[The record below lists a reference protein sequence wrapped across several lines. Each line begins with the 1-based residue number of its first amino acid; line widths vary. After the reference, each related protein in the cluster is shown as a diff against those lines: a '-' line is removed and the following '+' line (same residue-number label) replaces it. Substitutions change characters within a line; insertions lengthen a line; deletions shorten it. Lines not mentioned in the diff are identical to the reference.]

1 MPIFDVRFGGVPT
14 LGATQILGNSTV
26 SSSSY
31 VSYLRQPLAC
41 RFPWFSRTKMLLL
54 VLGLLAGSFALSHAP
69 TVVASNNPGIP
80 LYLHQ
85 LPNNVTIS
93 GVQTTHVLNTTTL
106 WDGTAESPNLRYNV
120 FNFTLYPAL
129 TSALTSIGPGS
140 IVLWVTVSGAPGS
153 LNATIY
159 DASAAGQL
167 AVVSTSAVI
176 TLNSSPTVPYKETLG
191 FNINLT
197 FTQASTIKLSV
208 TVFRVSQLYVWYD
221 SASYSSALVMPVSNI
236 PTVNLVET
244 FTANFTAQTSFSLN
258 WTTPQRIVFLTV
270 HVADPFGAYHVANA
284 NVTITGPGST
294 TVFSAAGSS
303 LTTNPAAPEK
313 LFAASWPYST
323 SLPNGTYVVSATAN
337 DTAGDQASSTVNI
350 YLTSISGSGQPS
362 NPPPISPPNP
372 PNSSFPSI
380 YWLIAAALITALIG
394 ALLAFLLFARK
405 RRVLCSKCHARVD
418 PKLEKCPFCG
428 NQLAHPKGTE
438 EPASLR
444 ATQQPSLS
452 PPSEI
457 GDPRVSSPAPGSTL
471 TPPKESPKTMTT
483 NDEAPSPKE
492 KPHQ

>member
-1 MPIFDVRFGGVPT
+1 
-14 LGATQILGNSTV
+14 
-26 SSSSY
+26 
-31 VSYLRQPLAC
+31 
-41 RFPWFSRTKMLLL
+41 MLLL
-54 VLGLLAGSFALSHAP
+54 ILGLLAARFALSHAP
-69 TVVASNNPGIP
+69 TVAASNNPAVP
-80 LYLHQ
+80 LYLHH
-85 LPNNVTIS
+85 LPGNVTVS
-93 GVQTTHVLNTTTL
+93 GLQTSQILNTTTL
-106 WDGTAESPNLRYNV
+106 WGGTTKSPNLRYNV
-120 FNFTLYPAL
+120 LNFTLYPVL
-129 TSALTSIGPGS
+129 TSVLTSIGPGS

-191 FNINLT
+191 FNINHT
-197 FTQASTIKLSV
+197 FTQSSTIKLSV
-208 TVFRVSQLYVWYD
+208 TVFKVSQLYVWYD
-221 SASYSSALVMPVSNI
+221 SASYSSALVIPVSNI
-236 PTVNLVET
+236 PTVNLIET
-244 FTANFTAQTSFSLN
+244 FNANFTSQSSFSLN

-270 HVADPFGAYHVANA
+270 HVADPFGAYDVANA

-313 LFAASWPYST
+313 LFAASWPYGAN
-323 SLPNGTYVVSATAN
+323 LPNGTFVVSAMAN
-337 DTAGDQASSTVNI
+337 DTSGDQASNIVNI

-380 YWLIAAALITALIG
+380 YWLITAALITALIG
-394 ALLAFLLFARK
+394 ALLAFLLLAKK

-438 EPASLR
+438 RSTSLQ
-444 ATQQPSLS
+444 ATPHPTLNPPGNIVVQTANSTAPS
-452 PPSEI
+452 
-457 GDPRVSSPAPGSTL
+457 SSPA
-471 TPPKESPKTMTT
+471 SPEKIAKTAMT
-483 NDEAPSPKE
+483 NDEAPIPKRE
-492 KPHQ
+492 A

>member
-1 MPIFDVRFGGVPT
+1 MVLPS
-14 LGATQILGNSTV
+14 QNSHPHSWITCRGFLAFSCSDCSGFEQSWNSSLP
-26 SSSSY
+26 SSSSRQRDR
-31 VSYLRQPLAC
+31 LRAADESN
-41 RFPWFSRTKMLLL
+41 FEHHDA
-54 VLGLLAGSFALSHAP
+54 LG
-69 TVVASNNPGIP
+69 
-80 LYLHQ
+80 
-85 LPNNVTIS
+85 
-93 GVQTTHVLNTTTL
+93 
-106 WDGTAESPNLRYNV
+106 GTAKSPNLRYNV
-120 FNFTLYPAL
+120 FNFTLYPVL

-191 FNINLT
+191 FNINHT
-197 FTQASTIKLSV
+197 FSQSSTIKLSL

-221 SASYSSALVMPVSNI
+221 SASYSSALVIPVSNI
-236 PTVNLVET
+236 PTVNPIET
-244 FTANFTAQTSFSLN
+244 FNANFTSQSSFSLN

-284 NVTITGPGST
+284 TLTITGPGST

-313 LFAASWPYST
+313 LFAASWPYSA

-337 DTAGDQASSTVNI
+337 DTSGDQASNMGNI
-350 YLTSISGSGQPS
+350 YLTSISGSAQPS
-362 NPPPISPPNP
+362 NPPPTSPPNP

-380 YWLIAAALITALIG
+380 YWLIAAALVTALIG

-405 RRVLCSKCHARVD
+405 RRVLCSKCRARVD

-428 NQLAHPKGTE
+428 NQLARPKGIE
-438 EPASLR
+438 EPATLR
-444 ATQQPSLS
+444 ATQQPTLK

-457 GDPRVSSPAPGSTL
+457 GDPSVGSPAPSSL
-471 TPPKESPKTMTT
+471 PKLPNEIPKTVTT
-483 NDEAPSPKE
+483 NDEPLSSKE
-492 KPHQ
+492 KPKQ

>member
-1 MPIFDVRFGGVPT
+1 
-14 LGATQILGNSTV
+14 
-26 SSSSY
+26 
-31 VSYLRQPLAC
+31 
-41 RFPWFSRTKMLLL
+41 MLLL
-54 VLGLLAGSFALSHAP
+54 ILGLLAAIFALSHAP
-69 TVVASNNPGIP
+69 TVAASNNPAVP
-80 LYLHQ
+80 LYLHH
-85 LPNNVTIS
+85 LPGNVTVS
-93 GVQTTHVLNTTTL
+93 GLQTSQILNTTTL
-106 WDGTAESPNLRYNV
+106 WGGTTKSPNLRYNV
-120 FNFTLYPAL
+120 LNFTLYPVL
-129 TSALTSIGPGS
+129 TSVLTSIGPGS

-191 FNINLT
+191 FNINHT
-197 FTQASTIKLSV
+197 FTQSSTIKLSV
-208 TVFRVSQLYVWYD
+208 TVFKVSQLYVWYD
-221 SASYSSALVMPVSNI
+221 SASYSSALVIPVSNI
-236 PTVNLVET
+236 PTVNLIET
-244 FTANFTAQTSFSLN
+244 FNANFTSQSSFSLN

-313 LFAASWPYST
+313 LFAASWPYSA

-372 PNSSFPSI
+372 PNGSFPSI
-380 YWLIAAALITALIG
+380 YWLITAALITALIG

-418 PKLEKCPFCG
+418 PKLEKCPHCRNPLTPPTG
-428 NQLAHPKGTE
+428 SE
-438 EPASLR
+438 EPATLQT
-444 ATQQPSLS
+444 TQQSLNPPGNTNSPSA
-452 PPSEI
+452 
-457 GDPRVSSPAPGSTL
+457 SSTPAGSSL
-471 TPPKESPKTMTT
+471 TPPEKIDRKSTRL
-483 NDEAPSPKE
+483 NSSHPSI
-492 KPHQ
+492 

>member
-1 MPIFDVRFGGVPT
+1 
-14 LGATQILGNSTV
+14 
-26 SSSSY
+26 
-31 VSYLRQPLAC
+31 
-41 RFPWFSRTKMLLL
+41 MLPL
-54 VLGLLAGSFALSHAP
+54 VLGLLAASLALSRAP
-69 TVVASNNPGIP
+69 TVAASNNPGIP

-93 GVQTTHVLNTTTL
+93 GVQTTHILNTTTL

-120 FNFTLYPAL
+120 FNFTLYPTL
-129 TSALTSIGPGS
+129 TSSMTSIGPGS
-140 IVLWVTVSGAPGS
+140 VVLWVTVSGAPGS

-159 DASAAGQL
+159 DASSAGQL

-191 FNINLT
+191 FNINHT

-221 SASYSSALVMPVSNI
+221 SASYSSALVIPVSNI
-236 PTVNLVET
+236 PTVNPIET
-244 FTANFTAQTSFSLN
+244 FDANFTSQSSFSLN

-313 LFAASWPYST
+313 LFAASWPYSA

-337 DTAGDQASSTVNI
+337 DTSGDQASNIGNI
-350 YLTSISGSGQPS
+350 YLTSISGSAQPS
-362 NPPPISPPNP
+362 NPPPTSPPNP
-372 PNSSFPSI
+372 PNNSFPSI

-405 RRVLCSKCHARVD
+405 RRVLCPKCHARVD

-428 NQLAHPKGTE
+428 NQLTHPKGIE

-452 PPSEI
+452 PPREI
-457 GDPRVSSPAPGSTL
+457 GDSRVSSPAPSSTL

-492 KPHQ
+492 RPHQ